1 MRYNEKIAA
10 QVAAYFIHCE
20 NGPIKIL
27 KLMKLMYL
35 AERESLQ
42 RYGVPMMGDRLVSM
56 QHGPVMSITYDH
68 MNDCIES
75 EPGGWN
81 DWISD
86 RANHCVSLKQ
96 EDSTID
102 SLLELSE
109 ADIAVITDVYKKVGH
124 MNAFQLRDY
133 THDECG
139 EWEDPNFSSSDI
151 PYVRLLKNVGYS
163 HEAAEQIKQQ
173 IIEQSRLDNMLSLV
187 G

>member
-1 MRYNEKIAA
+1 MKYNEKIAA

-20 NGPIKIL
+20 GGSIKIL

-35 AERESLQ
+35 AERESLK
-42 RYGVPMMGDRLVSM
+42 RYGVPMIGDRLVSM

-75 EPGGWN
+75 VAGGWN
-81 DWISD
+81 DWVSD
-86 RANHCVSLKQ
+86 RADHCVSLKS
-96 EDSTID
+96 DKNID
-102 SLLELSE
+102 NLLELSE
-109 ADIAVITDVYKKVGH
+109 ADIAVINDVYSKVGY

-133 THDECG
+133 THDKCG

-163 HEAAEQIKQQ
+163 HKAAEQIKQQ
-173 IIEQSRLDNMLSLV
+173 INEQSRLDNMLSLV

>member
-1 MRYNEKIAA
+1 
-10 QVAAYFIHCE
+10 
-20 NGPIKIL
+20 
-27 KLMKLMYL
+27 
-35 AERESLQ
+35 
-42 RYGVPMMGDRLVSM
+42 
-56 QHGPVMSITYDH
+56 
-68 MNDCIES
+68 
-75 EPGGWN
+75 
-81 DWISD
+81 
-86 RANHCVSLKQ
+86 
-96 EDSTID
+96 
-102 SLLELSE
+102 
-109 ADIAVITDVYKKVGH
+109 